1 MTRAPSA
8 YFLFAEA
15 VRAQVQAEL
24 QAENPEAKISV
35 AMLGKAIGERW
46 RALSD
51 EQKQHYKTLAAE
63 KAVEA
68 GALAEEGAAAG
79 AEHEGGSSAAE
90 AALPTSL
97 VKRIM
102 LMDDEVARVGA
113 EGLRAVAAAA
123 EAFLGLLASKALSRA
138 GGDKRKNF
146 RFDDLLA
153 VAKQDRRLG
162 VMGLS
167 DVLQRDPAFEEASW
181 LGEGHVMEIGKGL
194 SKVPRMSFTRHSP
207 GHVGYSQLSH
217 PVGSDIADTEAAH
230 LLDTSDDEC
239 IHKHHSN
246 RAPWLRALVLGA
258 NDGLVSVAS
267 LLMGVG
273 AGSTSLT
280 TLRLSGIAGLVGGA
294 LSMGVGEYISVSSQ
308 RDAELAD
315 IEVERREQLKG
326 PDARRREQRELA
338 EIYVAR
344 GLPPALADEV
354 ATVLSDRHVDDVVRT
369 HARDELGIDVDE
381 LAQPFQAALISVLCF
396 TAGGGLPLLSAC
408 FIADPRIRLYSI
420 AIATTIGLILFGTLG
435 ACLGGAHPVRGAARV
450 VVGGWLA
457 LAVVYGIGRLVG
469 EGA

>member
-1 MTRAPSA
+1 MC
-8 YFLFAEA
+8 
-15 VRAQVQAEL
+15 
-24 QAENPEAKISV
+24 
-35 AMLGKAIGERW
+35 
-46 RALSD
+46 
-51 EQKQHYKTLAAE
+51 
-63 KAVEA
+63 
-68 GALAEEGAAAG
+68 
-79 AEHEGGSSAAE
+79 
-90 AALPTSL
+90 
-97 VKRIM
+97 
-102 LMDDEVARVGA
+102 
-113 EGLRAVAAAA
+113 
-123 EAFLGLLASKALSRA
+123 
-138 GGDKRKNF
+138 GDTPF
-146 RFDDLLA
+146 
-153 VAKQDRRLG
+153 G
-162 VMGLS
+162 V
-167 DVLQRDPAFEEASW
+167 
-181 LGEGHVMEIGKGL
+181 GKGL
-194 SKVPRMSFTRHSP
+194 AGYCAVGITFLWANSRSACSRSISLHCTIVAKLYSP
-207 GHVGYSQLSH
+207 QCVIITPQSYSTC
-217 PVGSDIADTEAAH
+217 PPCT
-230 LLDTSDDEC
+230 
-239 IHKHHSN
+239 
-246 RAPWLRALVLGA
+246 PPPA

-420 AIATTIGLILFGTLG
+420 AIATTIGLCVGIKKRR
-435 ACLGGAHPVRGAARV
+435 LGGFVC
-450 VVGGWLA
+450 
-457 LAVVYGIGRLVG
+457 
-469 EGA
+469 